1 MRVSCI
7 QICSGKNI
15 KKNLRVSRILIL
27 KSIKQKADF
36 IITPECSSL
45 FGLNRKQL
53 LQQITSMKDDIY
65 LNGIKQIAKKY
76 KKWILTSI
84 IIREKKKLK
93 TDRY

>member
-15 KKNLRVSRILIL
+15 QKNLDATRVLIL

-45 FGLNRKQL
+45 FGLKKEQL
-53 LQQITSMKDDIY
+53 LQQSTSMKEDIY
-65 LNGIKQIAKKY
+65 LNGIKKIAKKY
-76 KKWILTSI
+76 KKWILTSVI
-84 IIREKKKLK
+84 IKEKKKN
-93 TDRY
+93 